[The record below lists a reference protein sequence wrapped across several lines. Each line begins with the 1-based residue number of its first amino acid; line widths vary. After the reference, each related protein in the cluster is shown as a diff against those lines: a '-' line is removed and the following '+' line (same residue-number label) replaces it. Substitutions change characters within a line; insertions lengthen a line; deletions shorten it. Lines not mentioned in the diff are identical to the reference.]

1 MSYSIQRAVSD
12 GTLKTLLLS
21 IDFLD
26 SSYIKVFIDNVEQAL
41 GTTWTWATPKSITF
55 PAPLAAGVAVLVRR
69 STNIAAVR
77 HSLSGGAQFTN
88 ATMDDNF
95 LQMLHITQESSEGL
109 EMGDLYNELDMHGY
123 RIRNLGYAVDGG
135 DAISLAQYKADADGA
150 SAQREL
156 ASQWAQAPYGTP
168 VAPGQFSAYHWS
180 EVART
185 SIAGVH
191 SFKGR
196 VGAVTPAAGD
206 YTAGMLTDGAEL
218 VRQTAADG
226 AVQIAAGPSATRPVA
241 PTFGQQRANN
251 TKGEMEWWN
260 GVKWTGMG
268 GSVNDAFYE
277 NSNVI
282 SADYT
287 IPAGRNAMTAGPV
300 TILDGVVVA
309 VSDGSVWSIV

>member
-55 PAPLAAGVAVLVRR
+55 PAPLAAGVAVIVRR

-150 SAQREL
+150 YAQREL

-185 SIAGVH
+185 SIAGVY
-191 SFKGR
+191 SFNGR
-196 VGAVTPAAGD
+196 VGAVVPAPND
-206 YTAGMLTDGAEL
+206 YSSLMLSDSTTL
-218 VRQTAADG
+218 VRKDSQTG
-226 AVQIAAGPSATRPVA
+226 AVDIPNGTTEQRP
-241 PTFGQQRANN
+241 TTTKFGQQRANS
-251 TKGEMEWWN
+251 TTGEMEWWN
-260 GVKWTGMG
+260 GAKWTGMG

-287 IPAGRNAMTAGPV
+287 IPAGRNAMTAGPI

-309 VSDGSVWSIV
+309 VSDGSVWSII